1 RDFLHFT
8 RGPDRHRELA
18 TPLQHDQ
25 ASRLNRIQATS
36 TRGVRARIRRAAG
49 CATPIGSAGHAGATA
64 NPKLTFHLDHS
75 AGADHGADLCF
86 SFYRNL
92 PRGSE
97 LNSRNLFSSEN
108 GRQSVACKWKFRQWP
123 DDEEVASVPRR
134 RIDQATWLRDNVI
147 LGPANRTRPCQG
159 HTRSR
164 CPPPGTSGHH
174 DLEQIRWPRLDPFR
188 IRNSGLV
195 NLKARHSI
203 PFEEAQHLWRN
214 QYVVMPGPS
223 EIPHN
228 RRIQD
233 HR

>member
-1 RDFLHFT
+1 AGRHEKIFSASPLIGASKTYVSHPAKKGIIGRTKYLARNLHHHRSVLEVDARQDINGGGI
-8 RGPDRHRELA
+8 RGQE
-18 TPLQHDQ
+18 Q
-25 ASRLNRIQATS
+25 
-36 TRGVRARIRRAAG
+36 RACIHQIFG
-49 CATPIGSAGHAGATA
+49 
-64 NPKLTFHLDHS
+64 D
-75 AGADHGADLCF
+75 ADLCF

-108 GRQSVACKWKFRQWP
+108 DRQSIACKWKFRQWP